1 MIENKRKGIGVYMNI
16 HEKYCAILKEE
27 LVLALG
33 CTEPI
38 AIAYASALATKH
50 LEAKP
55 DKLLIECSGN
65 IIKNVKGVV
74 VPNTGG
80 LKGVKAAAIAGA
92 VAGNSDLH
100 LEVIANVSD
109 EDIEEIQRLEKSDF
123 CNVDCM
129 YQEANLN
136 IIAHAYHAGHEVLVQ
151 IMHTHTNV
159 ILIKKDDEIVYQ
171 KNCDK
176 ENFNSA
182 LIDRDCLNIK
192 DIYEFAIHQD
202 LSEVEHL
209 LKEQVSYNLKIAD
222 EGIKNDYGA
231 RVGKVLQQMNQDIYT
246 KCIAYAAAAS
256 DARMSGCKMAVMTC
270 SGSGNQGVT
279 ASLPIIIYAKEKN
292 IAQDKLLRALALSD
306 LITVRI
312 KTGIGR
318 LSAYCGVVCAA
329 TGSFAGIA
337 YLEGHGLGVISKMI
351 VNNLGTISGMVCDGA
366 KQSCASKISTAL
378 FSGLLGYKM
387 AVEEITFDPDTGIIQ
402 KELEQT
408 INTVGQL
415 GRDGMKETDKVI
427 LQIMTEH
434 S

>member
-1 MIENKRKGIGVYMNI
+1 MNLN
-16 HEKYCAILKEE
+16 EKYCAILKEE

-38 AIAYASALATKH
+38 AIAYAAALARKY
-50 LEAKP
+50 LEVKP
-55 DKLLIECSGN
+55 ERLLVECSGN

-80 LKGVKAAAIAGA
+80 LKGVKAAAIAGV

-100 LEVIANVSD
+100 LKVIANVSD
-109 EDIEEIQRLEKSDF
+109 DQIKEIQALEKDDF
-123 CNVDCM
+123 CEVNCM

-136 IIAHAYHAGHEVLVQ
+136 IIVHAYSGKDVVKVQ

-159 ILIKKDDEIVYQ
+159 ILIQRNESFVYQ
-171 KNCDK
+171 KKCDQD
-176 ENFNSA
+176 NFNSV
-182 LIDRDCLNIK
+182 LIDRNCLNVK
-192 DIYEFAIHQD
+192 DIYQFATTYS
-202 LSEVEHL
+202 LKGLKHL
-209 LKEQVSYNLKIAD
+209 LREQVNYNLDIAN
-222 EGIKNDYGA
+222 EGLKNDYGA
-231 RVGKVLQQMNQDIYT
+231 RVGKVLRTMNHDVYT
-246 KCIAYAAAAS
+246 TCISYAAAAS

-279 ASLPIIIYAKEKN
+279 ASLPIIIYAREKG
-292 IAQDKLLRALALSD
+292 IDEELLLRALTLSN
-306 LITVRI
+306 LLTVRI

-337 YLEGHGLGVISKMI
+337 YLEGYGLDVISKMI

-378 FSGLLGYKM
+378 FSALLGYRM
-387 AVEEITFDPDTGIIQ
+387 AIEEITFDPDTGIIQ
-402 KELEQT
+402 KDLEQT
-408 INTVGQL
+408 IDTVGQL

>member
-1 MIENKRKGIGVYMNI
+1 MKQTQN
-16 HEKYCAILKEE
+16 YCAILKEE
-27 LVLALG
+27 LVPALG

-38 AIAYASALATKH
+38 AIAYASALAIKH
-50 LEAKP
+50 LGKKAEHM
-55 DKLLIECSGN
+55 LLECSGN

-92 VAGNSDLH
+92 IAGDSDLY
-100 LEVIANVSD
+100 LEVIAHVSD
-109 EDIEEIQRLEKSDF
+109 EQIEEIKALEKTDF
-123 CNVDCM
+123 CEVKCM

-136 IIAHAYHAGHEVLVQ
+136 IIAHVYAGHNEVKVQ

-159 ILIKKDDEIVYQ
+159 VLITYNEEIIYQ
-171 KNCDK
+171 KDCNSND
-176 ENFNSA
+176 FNSA
-182 LIDRDCLNIK
+182 LIDRSCLNVK
-192 DIYEFAIHQD
+192 DIYEFAVHD
-202 LSEVEHL
+202 SLDGVKEL
-209 LKEQVSYNLKIAD
+209 LREQVSYNLKIAD
-222 EGIKNDYGA
+222 EGLTNDYGA
-231 RVGKVLQQMNQDIYT
+231 RVGKVLRQMNQDLYT
-246 KCIAYAAAAS
+246 TCISYAAAAS

-279 ASLPIIIYAKEKN
+279 ASLPIIIYAREKH
-292 IAQDKLLRALALSD
+292 IEEEKLLRALALSD
-306 LITVRI
+306 LLTVRI

-337 YLEGHGLGVISKMI
+337 YLEGYGLDVISKMI

-378 FSGLLGYKM
+378 FSALLGYRM
-387 AVEEITFDPDTGIIQ
+387 AVEEISFDADTGIIQ
-402 KELEQT
+402 KELEET
-408 INTVGQL
+408 IDTVGQL

>member
-1 MIENKRKGIGVYMNI
+1 MNVYEN
-16 HEKYCAILKEE
+16 YCAILKEE

-38 AIAYASALATKH
+38 AIAYASALAVKYLGH
-50 LEAKP
+50 KP
-55 DKLLIECSGN
+55 ERLLIQCSGN

-92 VAGNSDLH
+92 VAGDSDLR
-100 LEVIANVSD
+100 LEVIANVRE
-109 EDIEEIQRLEKSDF
+109 EDILEIQRLENSDF
-123 CNVDCM
+123 CDVECM

-136 IIAHAYHAGHEVLVQ
+136 IIAHAFFKDYETTVQ
-151 IMHTHTNV
+151 LMHTHTNV
-159 ILIKKDDEIVYQ
+159 ILIKRNDEVLFN
-171 KNCDK
+171 KACDSD
-176 ENFNSA
+176 NFNSA
-182 LIDRDCLNIK
+182 LIDRDCLNVK
-192 DIYEFAIHQD
+192 EIYEFATNQD
-202 LSEVEHL
+202 LSSVEQL
-209 LKEQVSYNLKIAD
+209 LKTQVSYNLKIAD

-231 RVGKVLQQMNQDIYT
+231 KVGKVLRQMNQDVYT

-270 SGSGNQGVT
+270 GGSGNQGVT
-279 ASLPIIIYAKEKN
+279 ASLPIIIYAQEKN
-292 IAQDKLLRALALSD
+292 IEEEKLLRALALSD

-337 YLEGHGLGVISKMI
+337 YLEGYGLDVISKMI

-387 AVEEITFDPDTGIIQ
+387 AIEEITFAADTGIIQ

>member
-1 MIENKRKGIGVYMNI
+1 MNLN
-16 HEKYCAILKEE
+16 EKYAAILKEE
-27 LVLALG
+27 LVPALG

-38 AIAYASALATKH
+38 AIAYASALAVKY
-50 LEAKP
+50 LAGKP
-55 DKLLIECSGN
+55 ERMRIECSGN

-109 EDIEEIQRLEKSDF
+109 EQIAEIQTLEKSDF
-123 CNVDCM
+123 CEVNCM
-129 YQEANLN
+129 YQEANLH
-136 IIAHAYHAGHEVLVQ
+136 IIAHVYQKNDEVTVQ

-159 ILIKKDDEIVYQ
+159 VLIKRNEEVLYSKDCNSAD
-171 KNCDK
+171 
-176 ENFNSA
+176 FNSA
-182 LIDRDCLNIK
+182 LIDRKCLNVK
-192 DIYEFAIHQD
+192 DIYEYAVRD
-202 LSEVEHL
+202 SLDEVRHL
-209 LKEQVSYNLKIAD
+209 LKEQVTYNLKIAD
-222 EGIKNDYGA
+222 EGLKNDYGA
-231 RVGKVLQQMNQDIYT
+231 KVGKVLRQMNQDLYT
-246 KCIAYAAAAS
+246 TCISYAAAAS

-279 ASLPIIIYAKEKN
+279 ASLPIIIYAREKH
-292 IAQDKLLRALALSD
+292 IEEDRVLRALALSD

-337 YLEGHGLGVISKMI
+337 YLEGYGLDVIARMI
-351 VNNLGTISGMVCDGA
+351 VNHLGTISGMVCDGA

-378 FSGLLGYKM
+378 FSALLAYRM
-387 AVEEITFDPDTGIIQ
+387 AIEEITFDADTGIIQ
-402 KELEQT
+402 KELEKT
-408 INTVGQL
+408 IDTVGQL